1 MSEIQNVAIHS
12 QNALSGLRQSVR
24 EGDLLFVRVL
34 QNQGGGKYL
43 ASFAGGRFSVKSDS
57 PLKAGDTFR
66 AQVKIVNGKVFLFAQ
81 NAGGKISGAN
91 AISVQNFNFQSP
103 EASAF
108 LASFGLPA
116 DGVSQKILQFLMQS
130 GARLDSALMKK
141 ARRLA
146 AKFAGREIDAA
157 ESALVLEQNGF
168 DSDDSLEEIMA
179 LFGGDFHGGEKEN
192 PRDENSNPRRENENS
207 SDENSSAKSSDEKS
221 DLKIEEN
228 SGEKSEE
235 KSGGENDSR
244 DSLDFRE
251 NAILK
256 IEENSAENLS
266 EKKFAFDS
274 KNEIV
279 FKGATF
285 REISDSENDFEFFL
299 RQCAEEINNFFA
311 SALGGDFQNGEK
323 NSAAEKSDFQ
333 DSGVNDFFGGENF
346 KENFLAFFNHKNLK
360 SQRNRHWIFLPFEFE
375 MNSIRKKGEDALR
388 GVGVFRICMDLEK
401 NLVEKCSVNFEFAGK
416 NLRFVLYFKNKE
428 VCRVIFSS
436 EGGADFASESA
447 ENLARLFGEGVEVCA
462 ISPEEFSAFGT
473 EDFPLSSVEGFA

>member
-12 QNALSGLRQSVR
+12 QNALSGLHQSVR

-43 ASFAGGRFSVKSDS
+43 ASFAGGRFSVKSDA
-57 PLKAGDTFR
+57 PLKAGETFH
-66 AQVKIVNGKVFLFAQ
+66 AHVKVANGKVFLFAQ

-157 ESALVLEQNGF
+157 EAALILEQKGF
-168 DSDDSLEEIMA
+168 DGEDSIDEIMA
-179 LFGGDFHGGEKEN
+179 LLDGDFHGGENEN
-192 PRDENSNPRRENENS
+192 PRDENSNPQE
-207 SDENSSAKSSDEKS
+207 KKS
-221 DLKIEEN
+221 DLKSEKI
-228 SGEKSEE
+228 SAEKSEE
-235 KSGGENDSR
+235 KSDGEKDSR
-244 DSLDFRE
+244 DLRE
-251 NAILK
+251 DSILK
-256 IEENSAENLS
+256 N
-266 EKKFAFDS
+266 
-274 KNEIV
+274 
-279 FKGATF
+279 ATLQK
-285 REISDSENDFEFFL
+285 ISNSENDFEFFL
-299 RQCAEEINNFFA
+299 RQCAEEIKIFFA
-311 SALGGDFQNGEK
+311 SALGGDFQSEEK
-323 NSAAEKSDFQ
+323 NSALEKSDFQ
-333 DSGVNDFFGGENF
+333 YSGTNDFSSGENF
-346 KENFLAFFNHKNLK
+346 KKNFLAFFNHKNLK
-360 SQRNRHWIFLPFEFE
+360 SQGKWHWVFLPFEFE

-388 GVGVFRICMDLEK
+388 GAGIFRICMDLEK
-401 NLVEKCSVNFEFAGK
+401 NLVEKFSANFEFAGK
-416 NLRFVLYFKNKE
+416 NLRFVLYFKNKK
-428 VCRVIFSS
+428 VCRVTFSP
-436 EGGADFASESA
+436 EGCADFASDSAA
-447 ENLARLFGEGVEVCA
+447 ENLTRLFGEGVEVCA